1 MTTKKISVLSKKE
14 KPIVPKQ
21 SKSAIINK
29 LKNGSSSKLGAS
41 ATDAKKVGKKI
52 RINLRDKI
60 DVEVVDDSDEDA
72 LGDDDT
78 NEVDDDDAVDALDD
92 NADGDTDETSKASEV
107 VSKTKDVVKTG
118 RGKKTKR
125 VLAGKDP
132 KNKIPVN
139 LSGKT
144 KTVLKKK
151 DPGAKET
158 GTKNSADNN
167 LDAADDQDSDA
178 KDSADDQDTADD
190 QDVKDVKDD
199 TDNLDDKIQMPALE
213 MVSDALKERY
223 EYKPILRS
231 EIVYVRPED
240 RITSEVMTI
249 FEYCEVVSVRAK
261 QIENGGV
268 VFTDIGDLTDP
279 LEIARLEVANK
290 RCPID
295 IVRMITDIVAE
306 RWHVNEMAIPHHA

>member
-1 MTTKKISVLSKKE
+1 MIPTKKKSVLSKKE
-14 KPIVPKQ
+14 KLTVLKQ
-21 SKSAIINK
+21 SKTTKLAMINK
-29 LKNGSSSKLGAS
+29 LKSVSSSKLGSS
-41 ATDAKKVGKKI
+41 ATDTKKVGKKI

-60 DVEVVDDSDEDA
+60 DVEVVNDSDNEDK
-72 LGDDDT
+72 DDD
-78 NEVDDDDAVDALDD
+78 NEGVDVLDD
-92 NADGDTDETSKASEV
+92 VDKDDEEV
-107 VSKTKDVVKTG
+107 VPKTKSVVKTG
-118 RGKKTKR
+118 RGKKT
-125 VLAGKDP
+125 
-132 KNKIPVN
+132 NT
-139 LSGKT
+139 SS
-144 KTVLKKK
+144 KKK
-151 DPGAKET
+151 DF
-158 GTKNSADNN
+158 GTKLISTKLISTKDSDNEDATDN
-167 LDAADDQDSDA
+167 LDEDDQDDQSRDATDNLDEDA
-178 KDSADDQDTADD
+178 KDATDDQDD
-190 QDVKDVKDD
+190 QSKDA